1 MSGISEALNA
11 ASNNIGSLERSLTI
25 IQANVDNAS
34 VPGYARQDLVGAIGQ
49 SSDSAVVDQQSS
61 RNEYAETSVRQ
72 QNSLLGHFNQLTSI
86 LGSVEPNFSASGTT
100 GIPNAIN
107 NLFAGFSALA
117 TNPNDTTTRRS
128 VIDQATEL
136 AKNFNSTAAAL
147 ASVQGNARQQIA
159 SQVDTIN
166 HLASLVQRYNTTQQ
180 SNAAGASDPIV
191 DAKLHDTLE
200 QLSGYAGVQA
210 LKQNDGS
217 ITLLL
222 GGQTPLV
229 VGKTQYNLT
238 ANITSAPTASI
249 LDSNGIDVTSLVSGG
264 SLSGSLEAVNQSIP
278 SYQNSLNQLAQGIA
292 DSVNTALAGG
302 VDANGNPGA
311 PLFTYNSAADA
322 ASSLAVTGIAPG
334 ELAAASLNAPGGNGN
349 ALALSALGSSPVLN
363 GFTFTTFYGN
373 LSASVGRDVA
383 SATDNQTAQAQLLA
397 QAQAHRTSLSGVSLD
412 EEAIRLVEFQ
422 RAYQATAKMVTILD
436 QLSQDTINMIPPG

>member
-1 MSGISEALNA
+1 MSGISEALNSA
-11 ASNNIGSLERSLTI
+11 ANNIGSLERSLSV
-25 IQANVDNAS
+25 IQSNVDNAS
-34 VPGYARQDLVGAIGQ
+34 LPGYARQDLVGAIG
-49 SSDSAVVDQQSS
+49 STSDANVVTQQSS
-61 RNEYAETSVRQ
+61 RNEYAETAVRQ
-72 QNSLLGHFNQLTSI
+72 QNSLLGHFDQLTSI

-117 TNPNDTTTRRS
+117 TNPNDTTARQS
-128 VIDQATEL
+128 VIDQASQL
-136 AKNFNSTAAAL
+136 AKSFNSTAANL
-147 ASVQGNARQQIA
+147 ASVQGNARQQIS

-166 HLASLVQRYNTTQQ
+166 HLASLVQVYNTTQQ
-180 SNAAGASDPIV
+180 SNSAGASDPIV

-210 LKQNDGS
+210 LRQNDGS

-229 VGKTQYNLT
+229 VGKIQYKIA

-249 LDSNGIDVTSLVSGG
+249 LDSTGADITSLVSGG

-278 SYQNSLNQLAQGIA
+278 SYQSGLNQLAQGIA
-292 DSVNTALAGG
+292 DSVNSTLAGG
-302 VDANGNPGA
+302 VDANGNAGA
-311 PLFTYNSAADA
+311 PLFTYNSSADA

-334 ELAAASLNAPGGNGN
+334 ELAAASVGAAGGNGN
-349 ALALSALGSSPVLN
+349 ALALSAIGNAATLN

-373 LSASVGRDVA
+373 LSATVGRDVA
-383 SATDNQTAQAQLLA
+383 SATDSQTVQAQLLA
-397 QAQAHRTSLSGVSLD
+397 QAQAQRTSLSGVSLD
-412 EEAIRLVEFQ
+412 EEAVRLVDFQ
-422 RAYQATAKMVTILD
+422 RAYQATAKMVTVLD
-436 QLSQDTINMIPPG
+436 QLSQDTINMIPAT